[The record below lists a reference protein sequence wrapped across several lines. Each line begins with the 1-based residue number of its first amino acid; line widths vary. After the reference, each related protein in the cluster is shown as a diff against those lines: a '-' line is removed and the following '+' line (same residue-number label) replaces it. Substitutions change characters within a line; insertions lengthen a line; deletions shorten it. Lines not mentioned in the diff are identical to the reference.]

1 MARAKGRD
9 VVLELMES
17 VARLE
22 VTTAQQA
29 EVMQSLADHVVATSA
44 ELTAYSRHMA
54 ELWRRMEDV
63 SRRVGEVSQRMGDV
77 SERVG
82 EVSQRM
88 GDLSER
94 VGGLSQRT
102 SSLEGDFHG
111 FAELVVTSAKLSQT
125 VQREVG
131 RLATLMGEFAGG
143 SRTRFETIEERLD
156 RLEKKTG

>member
-63 SRRVGEVSQRMGDV
+63 SR
-77 SERVG
+77 RVG